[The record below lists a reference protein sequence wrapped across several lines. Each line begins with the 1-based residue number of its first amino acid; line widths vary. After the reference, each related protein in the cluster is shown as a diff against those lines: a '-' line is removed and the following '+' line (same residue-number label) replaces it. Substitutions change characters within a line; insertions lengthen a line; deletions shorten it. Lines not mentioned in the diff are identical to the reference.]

1 MVMPICVD
9 KMIISM
15 KLMLIM
21 DMDKVIP
28 PFKLDQ
34 KIDVNTVFVFLATTN
49 VLLVLILYQ
58 TVSLVAQDLK
68 IHQIVVVQLILMN
81 LEMNVCHVLN
91 NV

>member
-28 PFKLDQ
+28 LFKSDQ
-34 KIDVNTVFVFLATTN
+34 KIDVNKVFVFLVNTN
-49 VLLVLILYQ
+49 VLLVLILLT
-58 TVSLVAQDLK
+58 TVLLVLK
-68 IHQIVVVQLILMN
+68 DFQVHLPVFVQKELIFKD
-81 LEMNVCHVLN
+81 N